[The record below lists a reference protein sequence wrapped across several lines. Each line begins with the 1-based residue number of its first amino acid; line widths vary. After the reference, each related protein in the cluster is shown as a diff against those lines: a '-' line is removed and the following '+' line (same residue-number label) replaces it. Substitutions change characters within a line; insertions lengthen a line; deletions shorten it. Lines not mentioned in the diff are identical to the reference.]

1 VAGRRVAG
9 PPPTLDAAWVPVVQ
23 ALRSRGGALA
33 TVRGPLV
40 LGGRSAGARV
50 ACRTAAVLGADAV
63 LCLSFPLHLPGY
75 ADRPEKSRAAELRLV
90 TEAGRPVASVQG
102 VNDPFGTAAELAAY
116 LPEGAVYP
124 VTGTHSIPRGSA
136 AAVAAAVLHFTG
148 PLRPPRAST
157 P

>member
-1 VAGRRVAG
+1 MPTGRRSPG
-9 PPPTLDAAWVPVVQ
+9 R
-23 ALRSRGGALA
+23 RSCGWSPR
-33 TVRGPLV
+33 P
-40 LGGRSAGARV
+40 
-50 ACRTAAVLGADAV
+50 
-63 LCLSFPLHLPGY
+63 
-75 ADRPEKSRAAELRLV
+75 DRPI
-90 TEAGRPVASVQG
+90 ASVQG

-148 PLRPPRAST
+148 PLRPPRTSS